1 MLQNLGLTPTGTTP
15 ILTPSTGGQPVDAA
29 QYDVSLFLFHQKAT
43 MRLGTVAV
51 IESELEVQGFQV
63 LVGRDVLENCLL
75 VYDGQTGIFT
85 LAF

>member
-1 MLQNLGLTPTGTTP
+1 
-15 ILTPSTGGQPVDAA
+15 
-29 QYDVSLFLFHQKAT
+29 